1 MIGKQSDYPAVAPYL
16 TCGWPSEQGFLDAVD
31 GLAEAGCPFWEVGF
45 PFSDPIADGPVIQ
58 QSSAQ
63 ALEAGM
69 TVDRC
74 FELTAKAIERS
85 GCPALCMTYA
95 NLVFYGGLDRF
106 CQRAVDA
113 GCAGLIVPDLSFE
126 ESPPVAEACNKVGL
140 ELVSFLAPTS
150 APERRADIARQA
162 QGFIYLVAVRGV
174 TGGTSEMSDEV
185 AGLIA
190 DAKAA
195 SSVPVLVGFG
205 IRTAQQVAAALQKG
219 ADGVFVGTALI
230 EEIGKAH
237 QEGRP
242 IRETVRDYLA
252 PMVAAT
258 KSSSAKA

>member
-1 MIGKQSDYPAVAPYL
+1 MIGKPGDYPAVAPYL
-16 TCGWPSEQGFLDAVD
+16 TCGWPDEEAFLEAVD

-63 ALEAGM
+63 ALRAGM
-69 TVDRC
+69 SVERC
-74 FELTAKAIERS
+74 FELTRRAIQRS

-95 NLVFYGGLDRF
+95 NLVFHGGLDRF
-106 CQRAVDA
+106 CARLAEA

-126 ESPPVAEACNKVGL
+126 ESPPVAQACAAAGL

-150 APERRADIARQA
+150 APDRRADIARQA

-174 TGGTSEMSDEV
+174 TGGTSEMSEEV
-185 AGLIA
+185 GTLIV

-195 SSVPVLVGFG
+195 SKVPVLVGFG
-205 IRTAQQVAAALQKG
+205 IRSPRQVTAALEQG

-230 EEIGKAH
+230 EEIGQAH
-237 QEGRP
+237 REGRP
-242 IRETVRDYLA
+242 IRAAVRDFLS
-252 PMVAAT
+252 PMVEAT
-258 KSSSAKA
+258 RVTRI